1 MTTPSKT
8 PLAPASE
15 IVSSAEAVQ
24 RGLDQQLSFLA
35 GLIVEGAAA
44 LTRAVRSAWAAY
56 MDYRAKHRAFDELMS
71 LDQRM
76 LADIG
81 VNRHEVHA
89 VVYGEGLEDTTRA
102 PKKNGLVGTRP
113 VHA

>member
-8 PLAPASE
+8 PLAPASD

-24 RGLDQQLSFLA
+24 RGLDQQMSVLA
-35 GLIVEGAAA
+35 GYLVEGAAA
-44 LTRAVRSAWAAY
+44 LTFALRKAWTAYAA
-56 MDYRAKHRAFDELMS
+56 YRAKRRAFNELMS
-71 LDQRM
+71 LDSRM
-76 LADIG
+76 LSDIG

-89 VVYGEGLEDTTRA
+89 VVYGHGLEDTSRS
-102 PKKNGLVGTRP
+102 PSKNGMIGTRP